1 MQDKSER
8 IIVAAQRL
16 FAQFGLKKTTVDE
29 IARAAQV
36 GKGTVY
42 HYFASKEEIFAAVI
56 EKEANS
62 MKHRIQQ
69 AIAQVETPQAKLEAF
84 LLTRMR
90 CVKDLGNYY
99 KAVRDEHL
107 EYMPFIENLR
117 SSHSTYEM
125 MLVQD
130 ILEKGRVTGYFDIDN
145 TKVVA
150 SVMIT
155 ALKGLDH
162 RWVFEMSLS
171 DVEQHIEIMMKVLL
185 KGIEKR

>member
-1 MQDKSER
+1 MQDKKER
-8 IIVAAQRL
+8 IIAAAQRL

-29 IARAAQV
+29 IAQTAQV

-42 HYFASKEEIFAAVI
+42 HYFDSKEEIFAAVLD
-56 EKEANS
+56 KEAGS
-62 MKHRIQQ
+62 MKNRIQQ
-69 AIAQVETPQAKLEAF
+69 AIAQVDTPQAKLEAF

-99 KAVRDEHL
+99 KAVRDEYL

-117 SSHSTYEM
+117 SNHSKYEM

-130 ILEKGRVTGYFDIDN
+130 LLEEGCAAGYFDIDD

-162 RWVFEMSLS
+162 RWIFEMSLS